1 MRPAERDL
9 FDALAIEWPK
19 CAACHARSSWRGMH
33 FHHIVGGAG
42 RKHDRRNLLRLCGDC
57 HDTLHMGA
65 PTGVPDLTKG
75 MMLKLKQET
84 DLKHFS
90 PEWLA
95 GLDRKRWLGY
105 DPEPLPDWYLDQ
117 RRRNDG

>member
-1 MRPAERDL
+1 
-9 FDALAIEWPK
+9 
-19 CAACHARSSWRGMH
+19 
-33 FHHIVGGAG
+33 
-42 RKHDRRNLLRLCGDC
+42 
-57 HDTLHMGA
+57 MGA